1 MVRLVGSF
9 LVLSVLMVA
18 AVSVLAYLRARNTL
32 QASVY
37 ARLDAAVQQKQGAVD
52 SWVDDQRRNVV
63 FVGQLFGGGESS
75 GDPQLKRLSQQLLS
89 PDTTPAERRRAH
101 DSILQ
106 RPQRRREPDGRCGGV
121 PHPRSGRG
129 GAALD
134 DAGRR
139 GQGTGQGEVLRRRG
153 LGRHGGRACRRVVA
167 LEGADDH
174 DRDPALRPGRP
185 GDRRACCRP
194 QPGAVG
200 RDRPPGDRARRLG
213 PDVPRRP
220 RPPLHR
226 PAPRDGLL
234 RRRGALPRDRR
245 GPAAAEPGTR
255 CTPTTAAARSSAPT
269 SGCRSPARHSSP
281 R

>member
-101 DSILQ
+101 DSILNVLNGVVSQ
-106 RPQRRREPDGRCGGV
+106 TADAEEYRILDQNGVVRLSTTQCDEGKAQGKEQYFVGAGSGVTVVEP
-121 PHPRSGRG
+121 
-129 GAALD
+129 
-134 DAGRR
+134 
-139 GQGTGQGEVLRRRG
+139 
-153 LGRHGGRACRRVVA
+153 VA
-167 LEGADDH
+167 E
-174 DRDPALRPGRP
+174 
-185 GDRRACCRP
+185 
-194 QPGAVG
+194 
-200 RDRPPGDRARRLG
+200 
-213 PDVPRRP
+213 
-220 RPPLHR
+220 
-226 PAPRDGLL
+226 
-234 RRRGALPRDRR
+234 
-245 GPAAAEPGTR
+245 
-255 CTPTTAAARSSAPT
+255 S
-269 SGCRSPARHSSP
+269 
-281 R
+281 